1 MRRSVFS
8 LMMILSFLMILSCT
22 KKEIIV
28 ENDIEQCKLLEGT
41 WSQTLLSDV
50 ALGNDASDLEYV
62 VGFATYKTFK
72 TINFDMNQNMQTKIL
87 NELVSYEPE
96 TEEGELSQEE
106 IDLYFNQEMIIDAK
120 FLVSEKYLQYE
131 NTQISINGSD
141 FISYDEY
148 MILNP
153 QAEDKKHT
161 LSWKIKDDKLIL
173 TVYFAE
179 EKYETEYIRVSP
191 VNN

>member
-1 MRRSVFS
+1 MRRSIFS
-8 LMMILSFLMILSCT
+8 LMMILSFLMIFSCT
-22 KKEIIV
+22 KKEIVV
-28 ENDIEQCKLLEGT
+28 ENDVEQCKLLEGT

-50 ALGNDASDLEYV
+50 AIGNDSSDLEYV
-62 VGFATYKTFK
+62 VGFASYKTF
-72 TINFDMNQNMQTKIL
+72 TTLNFDMNQNMQTKIL

-106 IDLYFNQEMIIDAK
+106 LDLYFNQNMIIDAK
-120 FLVSEKYLQYE
+120 FVVSEKYLQYE
-131 NTQISINGSD
+131 NTQISMNGSN

-148 MILNP
+148 MTLNP

-173 TVYFAE
+173 STYYQNQ
-179 EKYETEYIRVSP
+179 KIETEYYRISQ
-191 VNN
+191 